1 MGCHLSPHGLSL
13 YAYRSGGH
21 SDTVFSHPGFEWKK
35 RRKKLVDNKKRER
48 EEEEEEEG
56 EEMKSR
62 DKRCFALRENYLE
75 FPGIDN
81 AIDNVA
87 YLSIF

>member
-1 MGCHLSPHGLSL
+1 
-13 YAYRSGGH
+13 
-21 SDTVFSHPGFEWKK
+21 
-35 RRKKLVDNKKRER
+35 
-48 EEEEEEEG
+48 
-56 EEMKSR
+56 MKSR

>member
-1 MGCHLSPHGLSL
+1 
-13 YAYRSGGH
+13 
-21 SDTVFSHPGFEWKK
+21 
-35 RRKKLVDNKKRER
+35 
-48 EEEEEEEG
+48 
-56 EEMKSR
+56 MKSR

-87 YLSIF
+87 YLSIYIKKKDFYKG

>member
-1 MGCHLSPHGLSL
+1 MGCHLSPHGLSS

-48 EEEEEEEG
+48 EKEEEEG
-56 EEMKSR
+56 RGNEI